1 MASPKFDRDAAARI
15 IVHAKVVGDATASKA
30 AGITL
35 RTLQRWRAK
44 MHGGDAELSRV
55 VTAKVDLIHRE
66 LDDELV
72 DTLRKV
78 VRKISSLV
86 EDAPIEALRDVN
98 GSAKIIGD
106 LLTTRTGMGIDE
118 RSKPEKQIEGENSG
132 GQPDANRSGQ
142 ETPPARSG
150 AVIPIRGVRNSAAE

>member
-1 MASPKFDRDAAARI
+1 M
-15 IVHAKVVGDATASKA
+15 HAQVVGDTTASKA
-30 AGITL
+30 AGISE
-35 RTLQRWRAK
+35 RTLHRWR
-44 MHGGDAELSRV
+44 SRMASDPAL
-55 VTAKVDLIHRE
+55 TAAVQEKTALVHRE

-118 RSKPEKQIEGENSG
+118 RSKPEKQTEGENSG
-132 GQPDANRSGQ
+132 GQPDAHRSGQ